1 MRNRIM
7 STVLEIING
16 IAQAAANVYDGA
28 HDENGEPINVGLKRE
43 EGHPI
48 HDKRVMDGFSVK
60 FQGPHLCICY
70 HSEVNLKDVQGD
82 KLEKEIEQMIAKVAT
97 FLKKEY
103 KRITGNAL
111 TLTKDGDVEA
121 RMEYMNRIRCWV
133 TAKCKYKIGG
143 MDSEARRQPSE
154 DRLEKN
160 FKDFLALSDDK
171 RPQND
176 KRKKE
181 SDPTFTPWNMLNK

>member
-1 MRNRIM
+1 M

-16 IAQAAANVYDGA
+16 IAQAAANAYDGA
-28 HDENGEPINVGLKRE
+28 HDENGEPIKVGLKRE

-60 FQGPHLCICY
+60 FQGPYLCICY
-70 HSEVNLKDVQGD
+70 HSEINLKDVQGD

-103 KRITGNAL
+103 KRVTGNTL
-111 TLTKDGDVEA
+111 TLTKDGDVQA

-133 TAKCKYKIGG
+133 TAQCDYKIGG
-143 MDSEARRQPSE
+143 LDSEARKQPSE

-171 RPQND
+171 RPKND
-176 KRKKE
+176 KRKKD
-181 SDPTFTPWNMLNK
+181 SDPTFTPWNMLKK

>member
-1 MRNRIM
+1 M

-28 HDENGEPINVGLKRE
+28 HDESGEPIKVGLKRE

-60 FQGPHLCICY
+60 FQGPHLCICD
-70 HSEVNLKDVQGD
+70 HSEINLKDVQGD

-103 KRITGNAL
+103 KRITGNGL

-143 MDSEARRQPSE
+143 LDSEARREPSE

-176 KRKKE
+176 KRKKD
-181 SDPTFTPWNMLNK
+181 SDPTFTPWNMQKK